1 MEYFLKLIIPSIK
14 FFIFSFLAFSIY
26 IEKGFSATSTGSLTA
41 NASVVA
47 ACSIA
52 TGGVIDFGVYD
63 VTDLSAK
70 TANTGTTLKVQCT
83 KNTDWKVYSTQTDA
97 TKIMITAGGSTSE
110 TQMPYLL
117 YSNSGLTTLLPVT
130 GTVDSVSGKGNGS
143 LQNAT
148 IYGKV
153 APGLNVVAGSY
164 TQIINL
170 SIDY

>member
-1 MEYFLKLIIPSIK
+1 MFLFVTSLICTNK
-14 FFIFSFLAFSIY
+14 VL
-26 IEKGFSATSTGSLTA
+26 SATSAGSLTA

-52 TGGVIDFGVYD
+52 SGGVIDFGVYD

-83 KNTDWKVYSTQTDA
+83 KNTDWRVYSTQTDA
-97 TKIMITAGGSTSE
+97 TKIMITAGGATSE
-110 TQMPYLL
+110 LQMPYLL
-117 YSNSGLTTLLPVT
+117 YSNSGHTTLLPVT

-143 LQNAT
+143 QQNAT
-148 IYGKV
+148 IYGKI

-164 TQIINL
+164 TQTINL